1 MKTSF
6 LNRISLGVI
15 LALTG
20 LQVSAL
26 TFYNGKLTGTLR
38 DAETNE
44 PIPSATVAILRAEDN
59 ALIRTVATN
68 ADGSFT
74 VDKVPFG
81 KYKVTTTVLGFRQH
95 NPAFVVNGVTTR
107 IAMGNVA
114 LQPVYSSQFRKD
126 AMPKAEGVAAK
137 APATTRQGS

>member
-6 LNRISLGVI
+6 LNRISLGLI

-20 LQVSAL
+20 LQVSSV
-26 TFYNGKLTGTLR
+26 TFYNGKVTGIIR

-59 ALIRTVATN
+59 ALIRTVSTN
-68 ADGSFT
+68 ADGSFA

-114 LQPVYSSQFRKD
+114 LQPVYASQFRKD
-126 AMPKAEGVAAK
+126 AHMKAEAVAAK
-137 APATTRQGS
+137 APVATRQGS